1 MGVALV
7 LVPHRSERSLA
18 RVTLQGAGF
27 LTTAAADTM
36 DDAALETLRRTI
48 PAARALPLLQA
59 IATRETKPVVLAYLD
74 PMQFAV
80 EVAPC

>member
-1 MGVALV
+1 
-7 LVPHRSERSLA
+7 
-18 RVTLQGAGF
+18 
-27 LTTAAADTM
+27 M

-80 EVAPC
+80 EIAPC